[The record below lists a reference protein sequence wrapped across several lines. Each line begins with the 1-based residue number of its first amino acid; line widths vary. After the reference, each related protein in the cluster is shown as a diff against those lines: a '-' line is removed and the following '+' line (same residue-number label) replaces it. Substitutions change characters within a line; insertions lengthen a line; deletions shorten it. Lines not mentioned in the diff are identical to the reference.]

1 MAEATF
7 NSQANTAS
15 VSPSTYVNM
24 VGGTISIVVLIGVV
38 AWGAQTLMRDST
50 GVPVVSALDGPLRIA
65 PLDPGGVSATHQ
77 GLTVNEVA
85 SSQNLAVRIDPFQLA
100 PRPISLKE
108 EDQPVVLTNVENIPL
123 PIPAEK
129 IQPSP
134 VMAGTTI
141 EELIVSLAKKTDVQ
155 NNIKIIPIG
164 VGFGP
169 SSTQR
174 PQLRPRSIS
183 LLTTQTD
190 PAVRI
195 PALQITPAIGTRMAQ
210 LGAYNS
216 EASAL
221 TAWAELSQRH
231 GDYLVGKPFAIL
243 KGKSG
248 ESTVYRLRVHG
259 FDDATDSRRLCEAL
273 IAQNATCHSVLMY

>member
-1 MAEATF
+1 MANATF
-7 NSQANTAS
+7 NSQANTEG
-15 VSPSTYVNM
+15 VNPTTYINM
-24 VGGTISIVVLIGVV
+24 VGGMISLVVLISV
-38 AWGAQTLMRDST
+38 AALGAQILMRDST
-50 GVPVVSALDGPLRIA
+50 GVPVVRALDGPLRIA
-65 PLDPGGVSATHQ
+65 PLNPGGVSASHQ

-85 SSQNLAVRIDPFQLA
+85 SSQFPTVKIAPFQLA

-108 EDQPVVLTNVENIPL
+108 EDQPMVLRNTENIPL
-123 PIPAEK
+123 PKPAEE

-141 EELIVSLAKKTDVQ
+141 EELIASLAEKTDVQ
-155 NNIKIIPIG
+155 NNIKIIPVG

-169 SSTQR
+169 SSTPR

-183 LLTTQTD
+183 SLATRNDQAIHV
-190 PAVRI
+190 PE
-195 PALQITPAIGTRMAQ
+195 LQITPAIGTRMAQ

-231 GDYLVGKPFAIL
+231 GDYLVGKPYIIL
-243 KGKSG
+243 EGKSG

-259 FDDATDSRRLCEAL
+259 FDDATDSRRLCAAL

>member
-1 MAEATF
+1 MANATF
-7 NSQANTAS
+7 NSQANTES
-15 VSPSTYVNM
+15 VNPATYVNM
-24 VGGTISIVVLIGVV
+24 VGGTISLVVLIGVV
-38 AWGAQTLMRDST
+38 AWGAQTLMRDSR

-85 SSQNLAVRIDPFQLA
+85 SSQNPAVRIDPFQLA

-141 EELIVSLAKKTDVQ
+141 EELIVSLAEKTDVQ

-169 SSTQR
+169 SSTPR

-183 LLTTQTD
+183 LLATQTD
-190 PAVRI
+190 PAGRI

-259 FDDATDSRRLCEAL
+259 FDDSTDSRRLCAAL

>member
-1 MAEATF
+1 MANATF
-7 NSQANTAS
+7 NSQANTETVNPA
-15 VSPSTYVNM
+15 TYINM
-24 VGGTISIVVLIGVV
+24 VGGTISLVVLIGVV
-38 AWGAQTLMRDST
+38 ALGAQTLMRDST
-50 GVPVVSALDGPLRIA
+50 GVPVVRALDGPLRIA
-65 PLDPGGVSATHQ
+65 PLDPGGVSASHQ

-85 SSQNLAVRIDPFQLA
+85 SSQNPAVRIDPFQLA

-108 EDQPVVLTNVENIPL
+108 EDQPVVLSNAENISL
-123 PIPAEK
+123 PILTEE

-141 EELIVSLAKKTDVQ
+141 EELIASLAEKINIQ
-155 NNIKIIPIG
+155 NNIEIIPVGI
-164 VGFGP
+164 GFGP
-169 SSTQR
+169 SSTPR
-174 PQLRPRSIS
+174 PQLRPLSIS
-183 LLTTQTD
+183 LLATRKD

-195 PALQITPAIGTRMAQ
+195 PALQITPAIGTQMAQ
-210 LGAYNS
+210 LGAYSS

-231 GDYLVGKPFAIL
+231 GDYLVGKPYAIL

-259 FDDATDSRRLCEAL
+259 FDDATESRRLCAAL
-273 IAQNATCHSVLMY
+273 VAQNATCHSVLMY

>member
-1 MAEATF
+1 MANATF
-7 NSQANTAS
+7 NSQANTES
-15 VSPSTYVNM
+15 VHPATYINM
-24 VGGTISIVVLIGVV
+24 VGGTISLMVLIGAV
-38 AWGAQTLMRDST
+38 ALGAQTLMRDSS
-50 GVPVVSALDGPLRIA
+50 GVPVVRALDGPLRIA
-65 PLDPGGVSATHQ
+65 PLDPGGVLASHQ

-85 SSQNLAVRIDPFQLA
+85 SSQKPAVRIDPFQLA

-108 EDQPVVLTNVENIPL
+108 EDQPVVLSNSENIPL
-123 PIPAEK
+123 PIPAEE

-141 EELIVSLAKKTDVQ
+141 EELIASLAEKTDVQ
-155 NNIKIIPIG
+155 KNIEIIP
-164 VGFGP
+164 VSEGFGP
-169 SSTQR
+169 SSTLR

-183 LLTTQTD
+183 LLATRKD

-195 PALQITPAIGTRMAQ
+195 PALQITPAIGTQMAQ

-231 GDYLVGKPFAIL
+231 GDYLVGKPYAIL

-259 FDDATDSRRLCEAL
+259 FDNSTDSRRLCAAL

>member
-1 MAEATF
+1 MGNATS
-7 NSQANTAS
+7 NSQANTES
-15 VSPSTYVNM
+15 VHPATYINM
-24 VGGTISIVVLIGVV
+24 VGGTISLMVLIGAV
-38 AWGAQTLMRDST
+38 ALGAQTLMRDST
-50 GVPVVSALDGPLRIA
+50 GVPVVRALDGPLRVA
-65 PLDPGGVSATHQ
+65 PLDPGGVSASHQ

-85 SSQNLAVRIDPFQLA
+85 SSQNPAVRIDPFQLA

-108 EDQPVVLTNVENIPL
+108 EDQPVVLSNAENISL
-123 PIPAEK
+123 PILTEE

-141 EELIVSLAKKTDVQ
+141 EELIASLDEKINIQ
-155 NNIKIIPIG
+155 NNIEIIPVGI
-164 VGFGP
+164 GFGP
-169 SSTQR
+169 SSTPR
-174 PQLRPRSIS
+174 PQLRPLSIS
-183 LLTTQTD
+183 LLATRKD

-231 GDYLVGKPFAIL
+231 GDYLVGKPYAIL

-259 FDDATDSRRLCEAL
+259 FDDATDSRRLCAAL

>member
-1 MAEATF
+1 MANATF
-7 NSQANTAS
+7 NSQANTES
-15 VSPSTYVNM
+15 VHPATYINM
-24 VGGTISIVVLIGVV
+24 VGGTISLMVLIGAV
-38 AWGAQTLMRDST
+38 ALGAQTLMRDST
-50 GVPVVSALDGPLRIA
+50 GVPVVRALDGPLRIA
-65 PLDPGGVSATHQ
+65 PLDPGGVSASHQ

-85 SSQNLAVRIDPFQLA
+85 SSQNPAVRIDPFQLA

-108 EDQPVVLTNVENIPL
+108 EDQPMVLRNAENIPL
-123 PIPAEK
+123 PIPAEETL
-129 IQPSP
+129 PSP

-141 EELIVSLAKKTDVQ
+141 EELISSLAEKTNVQ
-155 NNIKIIPIG
+155 NNIKIIPVG

-169 SSTQR
+169 SSTPR
-174 PQLRPRSIS
+174 PQSRPHSIS
-183 LLTTQTD
+183 LLATRKN
-190 PAVRI
+190 PAIRI
-195 PALQITPAIGTRMAQ
+195 SALQITPAIGTRMAQ
-210 LGAYNS
+210 LGAYSS

-231 GDYLVGKPFAIL
+231 GDYLVGKPYAIL

-259 FDDATDSRRLCEAL
+259 FDDATDSRRLCAAL

>member
-1 MAEATF
+1 MANATF
-7 NSQANTAS
+7 NSQANTES
-15 VSPSTYVNM
+15 VHPATYINM
-24 VGGTISIVVLIGVV
+24 VGGTISLMVLIGAV
-38 AWGAQTLMRDST
+38 ALGAQTLMRDST
-50 GVPVVSALDGPLRIA
+50 GVPVVRALDGPLRVA
-65 PLDPGGVSATHQ
+65 PLDPGGVSASHQ

-85 SSQNLAVRIDPFQLA
+85 SSQNPAVRIDPFQLA

-108 EDQPVVLTNVENIPL
+108 EDQPVVLSNAENISL
-123 PIPAEK
+123 PILTEE

-141 EELIVSLAKKTDVQ
+141 EELIASLAEKINIQ
-155 NNIKIIPIG
+155 NNIEIIPVGI
-164 VGFGP
+164 GFGP
-169 SSTQR
+169 SSTRR
-174 PQLRPRSIS
+174 PQLRPLSIS
-183 LLTTQTD
+183 LLATRKD
-190 PAVRI
+190 PAVQI

-231 GDYLVGKPFAIL
+231 GDYLVGKPYAIL

-259 FDDATDSRRLCEAL
+259 FDNSTDSRRLCAAL

>member
-1 MAEATF
+1 MANATF

-15 VSPSTYVNM
+15 VNPATYVNM

-85 SSQNLAVRIDPFQLA
+85 SSQNPAVRIDPFQLA

-141 EELIVSLAKKTDVQ
+141 EELIASLAEKTDVQ
-155 NNIKIIPIG
+155 NNIKIIPVG
-164 VGFGP
+164 VGFRTLKHAATTTAASFYIFISNANG
-169 SSTQR
+169 SSCSDTSAADNTCYR
-174 PQLRPRSIS
+174 YTNG
-183 LLTTQTD
+183 TTRCVQ
-190 PAVRI
+190 
-195 PALQITPAIGTRMAQ
+195 
-210 LGAYNS
+210 
-216 EASAL
+216 
-221 TAWAELSQRH
+221 
-231 GDYLVGKPFAIL
+231 
-243 KGKSG
+243 
-248 ESTVYRLRVHG
+248 
-259 FDDATDSRRLCEAL
+259 
-273 IAQNATCHSVLMY
+273 